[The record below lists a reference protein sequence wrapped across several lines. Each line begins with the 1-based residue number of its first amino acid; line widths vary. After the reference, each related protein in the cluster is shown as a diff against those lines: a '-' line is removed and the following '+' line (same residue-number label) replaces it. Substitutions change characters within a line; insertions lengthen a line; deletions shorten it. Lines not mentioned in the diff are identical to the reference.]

1 MKDKKLFITIISIFT
16 IISFIIGVSYAY
28 FVPIIIGNDTA
39 SSHHTKAGTLRLT
52 YNGTN
57 VLSLPNASPGDT
69 TSTTFTVT
77 NNGTL
82 PVNSYEIYFSKLTN
96 QFINDEVV
104 YTLTCSS
111 SDTNNCQGKTQSPVP
126 RIEGLVLT
134 QNGIAPNTTHTYTL
148 TVTFISKDEPQD
160 YNQGKELK
168 FTMTINEMEQAP
180 ATLIARYDA
189 EWNEIPNQIWEY
201 AGDITEVTFENQI
214 DIPSN
219 AFKSWD
225 VSENQDGKIMAYIID
240 DGLGTDTY
248 KLFIQSNQEAYANT
262 NMIGWFSFSKY
273 NSSTHSFESKLTKI
287 NNLNL
292 LNTSI
297 VTDMSDMFRGCSSLA
312 SLDLNNFNTSSVT
325 NMSFMFD
332 GCSSLANLDLSQF
345 DTNNVINMDS
355 MFSGCSSLTSLNLS
369 SFDTSSVTDMSGMFA
384 DCSSLTSLNLSSFDT
399 SSVTNMSGMF
409 YECSALTSLDLSNSV
424 VHPGV
429 AIGSIFCN
437 HNANLTIIVND
448 QVSKSLY
455 ESWKSGDGGF
465 CPK

>member
-1 MKDKKLFITIISIFT
+1 MKDKKLFISIVSIFT

-77 NNGTL
+77 NSGTL
-82 PVNSYEIYFSKLTN
+82 PVSSYEIYFSKLTN

-111 SDTNNCQGKTQSPVP
+111 SDSNPCQGKTQSPVP
-126 RIEGLVLT
+126 SSEELALT

-168 FTMTINEMEQAP
+168 FTMTINEMEQEP
-180 ATLIARYDA
+180 TVLIARLSYNSK
-189 EWNEIPNQIWEY
+189 ELFWEY
-201 AGDITEVTFENQI
+201 TGDITEITFESQI
-214 DIPSN
+214 DVPAN

-225 VSENQDGKIMAYIID
+225 VSESQDGKIMAYIID

-248 KLFIQSNQEAYANT
+248 KLFIQSNREIYANP
-262 NMIGWFSFSKY
+262 NSAIMFS
-273 NSSTHSFESKLTKI
+273 SFDKMTTI
-287 NNLNL
+287 NNINL
-292 LNTSI
+292 LNTSKATNMSYMFSWCSSLTSLDLSNFTTNS
-297 VTDMSDMFRGCSSLA
+297 VTNMQAMFYDCSSLTSLDLSNFDTNKVTNMEAMFEGCSSLT
-312 SLDLNNFNTSSVT
+312 SLNLSNFNTSSVT
-325 NMSFMFD
+325 NMSWMFY
-332 GCSSLANLDLSQF
+332 GCSS
-345 DTNNVINMDS
+345 
-355 MFSGCSSLTSLNLS
+355 
-369 SFDTSSVTDMSGMFA
+369 
-384 DCSSLTSLNLSSFDT
+384 
-399 SSVTNMSGMF
+399 
-409 YECSALTSLDLSNSV
+409 LTSLDLSNSIINNS
-424 VHPGV
+424 
-429 AIGSIFCN
+429 IGRCDIFYNCKSDLN
-437 HNANLTIIVND
+437 IIVND
-448 QVSKSLY
+448 LNSKILY
-455 ESWKSGDGGF
+455 DDWLNNNIG